1 MVAAVTARDTTPDA
15 AAVQRAVLRRMTGDQ
30 RVRLAAQMSED
41 AREIS
46 RCGIRARHPGYT
58 PVEVEQAL
66 RRLML
71 GDDLVRRVWPHLPFV
86 DP

>member
-15 AAVQRAVLRRMTGDQ
+15 AAVQRAVFRRMTGDQ
-30 RVRLAAQMSED
+30 RVRMAVQMSED

-66 RRLML
+66 RRLVL
-71 GDDLVRRVWPHLPFV
+71 GDELVRRVWPHLPFV

>member
-1 MVAAVTARDTTPDA
+1 VIPRDTTPDA
-15 AAVQRAVLRRMTGDQ
+15 AAMQRAVLRRMSGDQ

-46 RCGIRARHPGYT
+46 RSGIRARHPEYSAI
-58 PVEVEQAL
+58 EVEQAL

-71 GDDLVRRVWPHLPFV
+71 GDDLVRRVWPDLPFV

>member
-1 MVAAVTARDTTPDA
+1 MQQLVF
-15 AAVQRAVLRRMTGDQ
+15 RRMTGDQ
-30 RVRLAAQMSED
+30 RVRMAVQMSED

-46 RCGIRARHPGYT
+46 RCGIRARHPQYT
-58 PVEVEQAL
+58 PIEVEQAL

-71 GDDLVRRVWPHLPFV
+71 GDDLVRRAWPALPLV